1 MSECFPELKLSEGRI
16 KVELDFLKN
25 ETGVDTSKFAKKLDL
40 TSLKPNVDELD
51 IAKLKSVP
59 SNLSNSKSKTDKLDV
74 DKLVPALVDLNKLSN
89 VVKTMLL
96 KRMYIM

>member
-1 MSECFPELKLSEGRI
+1 MSECFPEPKLSEGRI
-16 KVELDFLKN
+16 KVELDLLKN

-40 TSLKPNVDELD
+40 TSLKPNVDKLD

>member
-1 MSECFPELKLSEGRI
+1 MFSRTEIFRRKNKSWIR
-16 KVELDFLKN
+16 FLKN
-25 ETGVDTSKFAKKLDL
+25 ETGLDTSKFAKKLDL
-40 TSLKPNVDELD
+40 ASLKPNVDKLD
-51 IAKLKSVP
+51 IVKLKSVP

-74 DKLVPALVDLNKLSN
+74 DKLLPALVDLNKLSN